1 MSHFQTVILTINNY
15 IMLKPNQKRAVIAI
29 ILIWTCLILN
39 LISLFSSYLQYGLLT
54 QLSRGVQISSHIL
67 EQNDSR
73 EQVIA
78 YVTIIVS
85 IISAVTFIQWF
96 RRAYFNLHSVVPN
109 LSYTE
114 GWAAGSWFV
123 PIIGLYRPYQIM
135 VELYNKTTARLEER
149 KLIDNQNFEITFV
162 KIWWLLWIIV
172 SIMGRVINKY
182 VSEAETIDNYID
194 YTFFTMVQDILYIPL
209 SLLTIKVIK
218 EYSNFENILFNDNT
232 IEPDLIEESGISE

>member
-1 MSHFQTVILTINNY
+1 
-15 IMLKPNQKRAVIAI
+15 MLRPNQKRSEIAI
-29 ILIWTCLILN
+29 ILIWICLIVN

-73 EQVIA
+73 EQVIG
-78 YVTIIVS
+78 YVTLIVS

-96 RRAYFNLHSVVPN
+96 RRAYFNLHILVPN
-109 LSYTE
+109 LAFAE

-149 KLIDNQNFEITFV
+149 KLIDNQNFEISFV

-232 IEPDLIEESGISE
+232 IEPDSIDESGSNE